1 MYKKDQDKF
10 IELFSKLTGV
20 PKSKLNNYLKE
31 YSINSIF
38 EHPSSVTTIPK
49 QLDKINAINKMN
61 NLYEN
66 LSQHKDLYKI
76 TGPEAAADYF
86 KNYFKN
92 YMDREYLA
100 AAFLDTKNQ
109 IIETKIIFTGT
120 INASIA
126 SPRDIIKEA
135 LLLDSKSILLSH
147 NHPSGDPQPSNED
160 INITERIVDAGI
172 AIDINLVDH
181 IITGRD
187 GYHSLRE
194 SHDFLF
200 YNGVQSK
207 GTTLSEKI
215 KEAKEKSSDYNKN
228 IEVKDKIEL
237 ER

>member
-1 MYKKDQDKF
+1 MYKKDQDNF

-20 PKSKLNNYLKE
+20 AKTKLNKYLKDN
-31 YSINSIF
+31 SINSIF
-38 EHPSSVTTIPK
+38 EHPSSLTTIPK

-61 NLYEN
+61 NLYDN
-66 LSQHKDLYKI
+66 LSKHKEIYKI
-76 TGPEAAADYF
+76 TSPESAVDYF
-86 KNYFKN
+86 QNYFKN
-92 YMDREYLA
+92 HLDREYLA

-135 LLLDSKSILLSH
+135 LLLDSKSIILSH
-147 NHPSGDPQPSNED
+147 NHPSGDPQPSKED

-172 AIDINLVDH
+172 AIDINLLDH
-181 IITGRD
+181 IIIGRN
-187 GYHSLRE
+187 GHHSLRE

-200 YNGVQSK
+200 NIGQSK
-207 GTTLSEKI
+207 GVSLSERI
-215 KEAKEKSSDYNKN
+215 NIAKERSSELNKN
-228 IEVKDKIEL
+228 IQTKDNIEL